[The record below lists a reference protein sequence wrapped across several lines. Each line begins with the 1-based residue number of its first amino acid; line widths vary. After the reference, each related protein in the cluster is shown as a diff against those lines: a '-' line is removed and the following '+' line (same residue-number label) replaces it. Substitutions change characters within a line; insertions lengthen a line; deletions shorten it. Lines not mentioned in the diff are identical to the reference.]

1 MTNRM
6 PIGPRGSQILRL
18 LFEHGPLSPTT
29 LRNVIEPP
37 MSQRKMSEAIFRLK
51 DLGLVR
57 KRHSSISDKN
67 NHYVELSQKQDSKRI
82 LKALLDVKEADLK
95 KIPGGTEALEH
106 WQDCVLWAKHF
117 QTILGQAKIVHDFQ
131 MCRSPEI
138 RKLFRLS
145 EKAKYHAYPD
155 LLILLEKDDGG
166 VCTIAVEVERTEKK
180 GFRIIRKL
188 KTLAMTSEIDGVLYI
203 CQTPRVAQKIS
214 RIYTTHVEP
223 RAYRIERYVDQF
235 LMISDGTINRENG
248 MIKTTD
254 LKGSGINPVAWM
266 MKLRATQEDS
276 AAWVS

>member
-18 LFEHGPLSPTT
+18 LFEHGPLSPAT
-29 LRNVIEPP
+29 LRTVIEPP

-67 NHYVELSQKQDSKRI
+67 NHYVELSQKLESKQI
-82 LKALLDVKEADLK
+82 LKALLDVEEADLK
-95 KIPGGTEALEH
+95 KIPGGTEAMEH

-117 QTILGQAKIVHDFQ
+117 RTILGQAKIVHDFQ
-131 MCRSPEI
+131 MCRSAEI

-180 GFRIIRKL
+180 GLRIIRKL

-203 CQTPRVAQKIS
+203 CKTPRVAEKIQ
-214 RIYTTHVEP
+214 RIYRTKVEP
-223 RAYRIERYVDQF
+223 RAYRVERYSDQF
-235 LMISDGTINRENG
+235 LMISDGTIHPESG
-248 MIKTTD
+248 MLKTTD
-254 LKGSGINPVAWM
+254 LKGSGINPLGWM
-266 MKLRATQEDS
+266 MKLRTMQEEP
-276 AAWVS
+276 AERVS